1 MSWFDDE
8 YQSLY
13 DAEEETTLPLD
24 EDVGGDEDATLAVP
38 EEEDAEA
45 PYISASVDVSM
56 MKGHKTMRTPEA
68 VFEERAFGFLSGS
81 AYEEKKNEIMNR
93 VRRIHNFHLYNPELL
108 IWAVIF
114 GMEKRKLEAKS
125 IQSFI
130 SSKGVRASAAAD
142 LIRYIRLVEL
152 K

>member
-13 DAEEETTLPLD
+13 DVEEEPTLID
-24 EDVGGDEDATLAVP
+24 EDVGGDEEPTQTLAFP

-93 VRRIHNFHLYNPELL
+93 VRRIHNFHLYKPELV

-114 GMEKRKLEAKS
+114 TMEKRKLEAKS

-130 SSKGVRASAAAD
+130 SSKGVHAVAAD